1 MLMKIMITVPI
12 FVMFLWSF
20 NNSSNNPEKRI
31 QTITSIY
38 DHKVKLLNNEEI
50 DLNDYRGKKIL
61 IVNVAS
67 NCGYTNQYNDLQ
79 ELYETHGD
87 VVEILGFPCNDFGSQ
102 EPGSSS
108 EIENFCRVNY
118 GVTFAIAQKINIK
131 GKNMHPIY
139 KWLTDKSKNG
149 WNTSK
154 PVWNFSKYLIDENGN
169 LKKFYRSGVNP
180 MSKEIIADII
190 E

>member
-1 MLMKIMITVPI
+1 MPIISKLQNEYSSKGFTV
-12 FVMFLWSF
+12 L
-20 NNSSNNPEKRI
+20 
-31 QTITSIY
+31 
-38 DHKVKLLNNEEI
+38 
-50 DLNDYRGKKIL
+50 
-61 IVNVAS
+61 A
-67 NCGYTNQYNDLQ
+67 
-79 ELYETHGD
+79 
-87 VVEILGFPCNDFGSQ
+87 FPCNDFGSE

-131 GKNMHPIY
+131 GKNIHPIY

-169 LKKFYRSGVNP
+169 LRKFYTSDVNP